1 MQFKLLGIQGAT
13 SIEVVTAATA
23 KLSGAELVAAIAS
36 ANLTK
41 EEQKS
46 ILMKHGLSGAEL
58 EAAMQT
64 LAHSAANTTAT
75 VSTGAL
81 TTATGGLSAAF
92 RGLTVAMAS
101 NPIGAIAVA
110 IATVIGLVST
120 AITVFSNWSNSIE
133 DVKDKA
139 NELKND
145 FDSRS
150 NVISENTEKLK
161 SLKSEFEKLSKGVS
175 EYGENI
181 SLTGD
186 EYERYKEI
194 VQTILGISPSLTEG
208 YNKEGT
214 ALANKNGLL
223 EKSIA
228 LMEEEQRLEKEKLTR
243 TDNLVTFLNAGK
255 EDINTARDNVN
266 NINKPNDISFGSTI
280 KNGKSDGLG
289 DILFNGG
296 KFSGER
302 NGFRSPIEKY
312 IEHIIGIE
320 KETWESESDYILRN
334 YNEIYKHMDA
344 IISDSQK
351 NFTDDNGEYIG
362 FTDSQ
367 AESFRNYLLQF
378 KDYIDE
384 QEQVNSEFNDY
395 LQLIPESM
403 REYSGL
409 NDSSKS
415 FLSEWIKKNFTIDEN
430 TTEQDIKD
438 FSSKIRKFT
447 KQIADDKDLQSLF
460 DFGTELTTDTDNK
473 SLSVEAYQNKVKEFI
488 DKVNNLNDEDTK
500 LYIKTVFGFENSDD
514 DLAKDI
520 SDKIKRVKN
529 ILVDSDDGKVS
540 GLSMQELNIAYN
552 ISAEEGSLTF
562 DELQD
567 KIKETAQKSKE
578 SVFELS
584 EAQTKQIKQI
594 NSDYDKLNKVY
605 NDLFSKKEHSEIESD
620 VWELVSS
627 FPELYQYIDWTDEK
641 FGNLAEGI
649 DKVISGLSTD
659 LVTEL
664 EAIDPSKLS
673 DDGKKA
679 LQSIISVMKM
689 MHPTLK
695 TTVNLIED
703 IQKAIK
709 GVSSSISTLI
719 GFTKEISSDGALS
732 LSSIDTIMTDDTYK
746 SLRPYINDM
755 ESMQT
760 AITELTNK
768 QKDAYEDLYN
778 AEMYENDYEAYRAE
792 LDKKYSKG
800 ESYIEDSIKEIQKE
814 IKDIENQYDVDLTN
828 WDNLSET
835 KKTILQNTNAELLL
849 KQASLINTFKSYY
862 DTDLTN
868 YKNTTA
874 AKAAILDNF
883 RKSEA
888 FAQASKIAI
897 DNNALGN
904 DRGNIYLADEEGSI
918 KKKINSVLS
927 ASGLTWQ
934 DYIQYLNNG
943 TFTSKGNEAL
953 QKTLDEIVKAYTI
966 TPPDWDKMTANIR
979 STGGSSS
986 SSSSSSK
993 NYIDW
998 IERRLKKFAQNTKEV
1013 FARVADYISFNN
1025 QNSQLRKAINA
1036 IRDEIAFNKRAYNYY
1051 MEAANQVGLDPYW
1064 IDAVVNGARNISD
1077 IQNEELREK
1086 INRYKELY
1094 DQAIDCKNAVEDLKK
1109 TEKEYATQMLSNV
1122 EKYYSNRIT
1131 YANSDAEYYNSLDT
1145 DNLFMSKNF
1154 DAIRK
1159 SYNEQISYTQKEHD
1173 DLLSTLNSLVS
1184 NGSIKYQSDEWYEWW
1199 DKIQKCNVE
1208 IRNLKKNV
1216 HDLANEELQ
1225 NIQGYWDNRI
1235 GTYDN
1240 TISYINTVGGDTTRN
1255 GSKDYKGLSSAY
1267 NTQIGYVNKQV
1278 SELQTR
1284 LEEAVKAGDIEKYSD
1299 KWYEWTGIIEQGKE
1313 KVTELQANI
1322 HKLAVEQFEKIQ
1334 KNYDNQLNLFE
1345 HTAKEYENKNKE
1357 IETRGLLANS
1367 KYYSKLQENEKN
1379 NILILKNQAKDLEDS
1394 LNQAVK
1400 SGNIEVGS
1408 EEWYKM
1414 RDAILSVNEQID
1426 ESNIKLLEYA
1436 KTIREIGWEAFS
1448 FLQDRISQLTTES
1461 DFLIDLMSNAKLF
1474 DDSGN
1479 ITAKGRA
1486 TMGLHTQ
1493 NYNVYMAQAEQ
1504 YAAEIR
1510 KVNAQLAKDP
1520 HNTDIIKHREELLG
1534 LQQKSILAAEKE
1546 KKAIVDLTKQGF
1558 DEQLKSLKKL
1568 IETYTKSLD
1577 AAKSL
1582 YDYQKNIN
1590 EKTSNISKL
1599 QKQLNAYQGDNSEET
1614 QAKIQQL
1621 QTELKEAQED
1631 LQQTEYEKLISD
1643 TKSLLDDLYDDYEE
1657 TLNNRLDN
1665 VDALVGD
1672 MIGVVNNNSSDIS
1685 TTIKSS
1691 AAEVGAILS
1700 KEITDIWTGKGA
1712 VNGNIVS
1719 NYYNGFDTKLTSVQT
1734 TLNNIS
1740 SYVSILAKA
1749 GENDVKT
1756 TTSNTTKKATTTTTK
1771 KSSTPQGTINQS
1783 NTNNNANSSNS
1794 NKGNTNGIINKLGK
1808 SGTNGTTSSL
1818 NKGNTKNNSTN
1829 TQNKSSRSDKENY
1842 GVALAIINGNYG
1854 WGAGEVRKKNL
1865 TAKGF
1870 NYNTVQGIVNKLWKE
1885 GYVHTG
1891 AWKGKYY
1898 GVSDLSPYAYK
1909 KFKSGGLV
1917 DYTGIAQVDG
1927 TPMKPESF
1935 LNADDTQNIADLRDT
1950 LRELAARPITMANGM
1965 GALGMFGGTV
1975 TPNILDMSQKLQAL
1989 SGSDMVQNL
1998 NVHNENHIE
2007 IDIDKVED
2015 YNDFIAKMQKDRKF
2029 ENIIQDMTFGRMT
2042 GGSSLAKYR
2051 H

>member
-1 MQFKLLGIQGAT
+1 MIITYFKIFCQPFKIKQVRILGLKGAT
-13 SIEVVTAATA
+13 SLNYVSLATSKMTVADTAAVLVKS
-23 KLSGAELVAAIAS
+23 KLSPAQQKQILMDRQLTKEQAEETLAMAASTAANETAVLSYNKLAVAINGVKTSVKGFVGAIASHPIIAIAS
-36 ANLTK
+36 AAMIVYGIISTESQKAEEAIKQAASKAAESAK
-41 EEQKS
+41 ELKDTLSDLDDYKEKIDSVYEALSQDSISQEEATEKRQELLKIQDELIKKYGNEQKAIDYITKS
-46 ILMKHGLSGAEL
+46 IQGETDALTDLQEYVAKQWINDHQKDIYEASHYFNDRQRFELIPEREGMDKYGNTTWESSEMSSWIKEWAKNNNVKQELGTTWRSIFDPIYDEDKYIFEGTRDEVIAQYDKLYSDLEKYLEDNKDRLSDKEIENAQALKRAISGA
-58 EAAMQT
+58 
-64 LAHSAANTTAT
+64 
-75 VSTGAL
+75 
-81 TTATGGLSAAF
+81 
-92 RGLTVAMAS
+92 
-101 NPIGAIAVA
+101 
-110 IATVIGLVST
+110 
-120 AITVFSNWSNSIE
+120 
-133 DVKDKA
+133 
-139 NELKND
+139 
-145 FDSRS
+145 
-150 NVISENTEKLK
+150 K
-161 SLKSEFEKLSKGVS
+161 S
-175 EYGENI
+175 YI
-181 SLTGD
+181 TGD
-186 EYERYKEI
+186 E
-194 VQTILGISPSLTEG
+194 
-208 YNKEGT
+208 N
-214 ALANKNGLL
+214 
-223 EKSIA
+223 
-228 LMEEEQRLEKEKLTR
+228 
-243 TDNLVTFLNAGK
+243 
-255 EDINTARDNVN
+255 RD
-266 NINKPNDISFGSTI
+266 
-280 KNGKSDGLG
+280 
-289 DILFNGG
+289 
-296 KFSGER
+296 
-302 NGFRSPIEKY
+302 
-312 IEHIIGIE
+312 
-320 KETWESESDYILRN
+320 N
-334 YNEIYKHMDA
+334 YNETYQTAIDNAVKSTNLYSKYLKQLLESKNEFEAAFAEDNQSAMETAFRKEQSAFNELMSQNFIDVDDVKSEDIKKWFENFQKEFYQIVNDTPLIVDIRA
-344 IISDSQK
+344 ELAEDTNSSTKTLQNIISQQGYKS
-351 NFTDDNGEYIG
+351 TDINSIISKG
-362 FTDSQ
+362 
-367 AESFRNYLLQF
+367 LLGSL
-378 KDYIDE
+378 DYDKTKPF
-384 QEQVNSEFNDY
+384 V
-395 LQLIPESM
+395 P
-403 REYSGL
+403 
-409 NDSSKS
+409 
-415 FLSEWIKKNFTIDEN
+415 
-430 TTEQDIKD
+430 TTEQIVWDKLNEYVDTYNSVAKVTGTAEISINQYVDALKKLGIVQDEVNENGGTSFALSKD
-438 FSSKIRKFT
+438 
-447 KQIADDKDLQSLF
+447 
-460 DFGTELTTDTDNK
+460 
-473 SLSVEAYQNKVKEFI
+473 
-488 DKVNNLNDEDTK
+488 
-500 LYIKTVFGFENSDD
+500 
-514 DLAKDI
+514 
-520 SDKIKRVKN
+520 
-529 ILVDSDDGKVS
+529 
-540 GLSMQELNIAYN
+540 
-552 ISAEEGSLTF
+552 
-562 DELQD
+562 
-567 KIKETAQKSKE
+567 
-578 SVFELS
+578 
-584 EAQTKQIKQI
+584 QTKELKSVH
-594 NSDYDKLNKVY
+594 SDVDKLNKAYQNLFAGKLTTNDVAELV
-605 NDLFSKKEHSEIESD
+605 DLFPTLGEY
-620 VWELVSS
+620 V
-627 FPELYQYIDWTDEK
+627 DWTDEK

-649 DKVISGLSTD
+649 DKVIRERPAD
-659 LVTEL
+659 LIKQL
-664 EAIDPSKLS
+664 EDVLNTQDLS
-673 DDGKKA
+673 DEAKKSIQSMIAA
-679 LQSIISVMKM
+679 LKQ
-689 MHPTLK
+689 LK
-695 TTVNLIED
+695 PELKDTKTLIED

-732 LSSIDTIMTDDTYK
+732 LSSIDTIMTDDTYQ

-755 ESMQT
+755 EGMQT
-760 AITELTNK
+760 AITELVSQ

-792 LDKKYSKG
+792 LDKKEAKG
-800 ESYIEDSIKEIQKE
+800 EAYLNNSVKEIQNE
-814 IKDIENQYDVDLTN
+814 IKNIEQQYNVDLTN

-835 KKTILQNTNAELLL
+835 KKTILQNTNAELLS

-888 FAQASKIAI
+888 FAQASKIAT
-897 DNNALGN
+897 
-904 DRGNIYLADEEGSI
+904 EEGNLHMYQGTLYLDG
-918 KKKINSVLS
+918 KDAQNKINSVLA

-934 DYIQYLNNG
+934 DYVQYLSNG

-953 QKTLDEIVKAYTI
+953 QKILDEIVKAYTI
-966 TPPDWDKMTANIR
+966 TPPNWDKMTANIKG
-979 STGGSSS
+979 TGGSS

-1036 IRDEIAFNKRAYNYY
+1036 IRDEIAFNERAYDYY
-1051 MEAANQVGLDPYW
+1051 MTAANEVGLDPYW
-1064 IDAVVNGARNISD
+1064 IDAVVNGASNVMRIDND
-1077 IQNEELREK
+1077 ELQDK
-1086 INRYKELY
+1086 INRYKEYY
-1094 DQAIDCKNAVEDLKK
+1094 DNAMNCKNAVDELRK
-1109 TEKEYATQMLSNV
+1109 TEKEYANQMLSNV
-1122 EKYYSNRIT
+1122 EKYYSNRID
-1131 YANSDAEYYNSLDT
+1131 YANQDAEYYNSLDT
-1145 DNLFMSKNF
+1145 DNLFMNKNF

-1173 DLLSTLNSLVS
+1173 DLLNTLNSLVS

-1199 DKIQKCNVE
+1199 AKIQKCHVE
-1208 IRNLKKNV
+1208 VRNLKKSI
-1216 HDLANEELQ
+1216 HDLASEELQ
-1225 NIQGYWDNRI
+1225 NLQGYWDNRI
-1235 GTYDN
+1235 GVYDN
-1240 TISYINTVGGDTTRN
+1240 TISYINTVGGDTTRK
-1255 GSKDYKGLSSAY
+1255 GSKNYKGLSSAY
-1267 NTQIGYVNKQV
+1267 NSQIGYTNKQV
-1278 SELQTR
+1278 SELQAR
-1284 LEEAVKAGDIEKYSD
+1284 LDKAVKAGDIEKYSD

-1313 KVTELQANI
+1313 KVAELQANI
-1322 HKLAVEQFEKIQ
+1322 HKLAVEQFEEIQ

-1379 NILILKNQAKDLEDS
+1379 NILVLKNQAKDLEDS

-1436 KTIREIGWEAFS
+1436 KTIREIGWEVFS

-1461 DFLIDLMSNAKLF
+1461 DFLIDLMSNSKLF

-1504 YAAEIR
+1504 YVAEIR
-1510 KVNAQLAKDP
+1510 RVNAQLAQDTR
-1520 HNTDIIKHREELLG
+1520 NTDIIKHREELLG

-1614 QAKIQQL
+1614 QARIQQL

-1665 VDALVGD
+1665 VDALVSD
-1672 MIGVVNNNSSDIS
+1672 MIGVVNNNSSDIN

-1700 KEITDIWTGKGA
+1700 EKITDIWTGKGA

-1719 NYYNGFDTKLTSVQT
+1719 NYYNGFDTKLTSVQA

-1740 SYVSILAKA
+1740 RYVSILAKA

-1756 TTSNTTKKATTTTTK
+1756 TTSNTAKKATTTK
-1771 KSSTPQGTINQS
+1771 KPSTPQGTKSTVSTTKVSKPSGTTTGSTTSGKTNKSQTS
-1783 NTNNNANSSNS
+1783 TNTNKSNS
-1794 NKGNTNGIINKLGK
+1794 NVNNK
-1808 SGTNGTTSSL
+1808 SGS
-1818 NKGNTKNNSTN
+1818 TKKRT
-1829 TQNKSSRSDKENY
+1829 DKENY

-1854 WGAGEVRKKNL
+1854 WGSGEVRKKNL

-1870 NYNTVQGIVNKLWKE
+1870 NYDTVQGIVNKLWKE
-1885 GYVHTG
+1885 GYVKTG

-1898 GVSDLSPYAYK
+1898 GISDLSPYAYK

-1950 LRELAARPITMANGM
+1950 LRELAARPITMVNGM

-2029 ENIIQDMTFGRMT
+2029 ENIIQDMTFGRMN

>member
-1 MQFKLLGIQGAT
+1 MRIKLLGLSGSTNINLIAAST
-13 SIEVVTAATA
+13 NKLTLEEFKAVAATTG
-23 KLSGAELVAAIAS
+23 LERAELERLLILRG
-36 ANLTK
+36 LTK
-41 EEQKS
+41 EEAK
-46 ILMKHGLSGAEL
+46 
-58 EAAMQT
+58 QT
-64 LAHSAANTTAT
+64 ANTILATRATQEAT
-75 VSTGAL
+75 VANNIFGA
-81 TTATGGLSAAF
+81 TTNSVKTALGGLGAVIKAH
-92 RGLTVAMAS
+92 
-101 NPIGAIAVA
+101 PIMTIITAV
-110 IATVIGLVST
+110 TL
-120 AITVFSNWSNSIE
+120 AITVFEQFKQKAEEAAREATQNAVENANTLKSSLEDIDGYISKIDELKEALNKDDISQSEATEKRKELLKIQEELIKKYGQEKDAVDYITESIQGETTALNNLQIASAKDYLRNNRDKIKDAYDYFNNSESRTVAMNDYHDLASIE
-133 DVKDKA
+133 A
-139 NELKND
+139 GYGD
-145 FDSRS
+145 FMK
-150 NVISENTEKLK
+150 I
-161 SLKSEFEKLSKGVS
+161 
-175 EYGENI
+175 
-181 SLTGD
+181 LTGF
-186 EYERYKEI
+186 
-194 VQTILGISPSLTEG
+194 LSPNQ
-208 YNKEGT
+208 YNKG
-214 ALANKNGLL
+214 NG
-223 EKSIA
+223 E
-228 LMEEEQRLEKEKLTR
+228 TY
-243 TDNLVTFLNAGK
+243 
-255 EDINTARDNVN
+255 
-266 NINKPNDISFGSTI
+266 
-280 KNGKSDGLG
+280 
-289 DILFNGG
+289 FNGT
-296 KFSGER
+296 KDE
-302 NGFRSPIEKY
+302 
-312 IEHIIGIE
+312 IIAQY
-320 KETWESESDYILRN
+320 DDLRDK
-334 YNEIYKHMDA
+334 I
-344 IISDSQK
+344 QK
-351 NFTDDNGEYIG
+351 
-362 FTDSQ
+362 
-367 AESFRNYLLQF
+367 
-378 KDYIDE
+378 YIDE
-384 QEQVNSEFNDY
+384 HPIAPNDNSREANWGRKTQGY
-395 LQLIPESM
+395 LN
-403 REYSGL
+403 EYL
-409 NDSSKS
+409 
-415 FLSEWIKKNFTIDEN
+415 
-430 TTEQDIKD
+430 
-438 FSSKIRKFT
+438 
-447 KQIADDKDLQSLF
+447 
-460 DFGTELTTDTDNK
+460 DN
-473 SLSVEAYQNKVKEFI
+473 
-488 DKVNNLNDEDTK
+488 
-500 LYIKTVFGFENSDD
+500 
-514 DLAKDI
+514 
-520 SDKIKRVKN
+520 
-529 ILVDSDDGKVS
+529 
-540 GLSMQELNIAYN
+540 
-552 ISAEEGSLTF
+552 
-562 DELQD
+562 
-567 KIKETAQKSKE
+567 
-578 SVFELS
+578 LS
-584 EAQTKQIKQI
+584 EARNQIVNDENYDSNRQIYDTAVESLIMTSNKYSEYYEKIVEKKKAYTEALASGNQDEINKAYTEMRDIFNEIFSLDFLDEDNVSGESIKAWFTNVQNQVYKQSKETPIIIDIQSELKDVPNGYANTIKEISTSKGYKADDLKSIVAKAALGEDLGDDQTLYDNIQGYVDLWNSIAELTGQATITMDDYISVLEKLGVIQKEIAEGSESSFALSKDQTKELKSVH
-594 NSDYDKLNKVY
+594 SDVDKLNKAYQNLFAGKLTTNDVAELV
-605 NDLFSKKEHSEIESD
+605 DLFPTLGEY
-620 VWELVSS
+620 V
-627 FPELYQYIDWTDEK
+627 DWTDEK

-649 DKVISGLSTD
+649 DKVIRERPADLIKQLEEIDQSGMSED
-659 LVTEL
+659 AKK
-664 EAIDPSKLS
+664 AIDSMIA
-673 DDGKKA
+673 A
-679 LQSIISVMKM
+679 LKQ
-689 MHPTLK
+689 LK
-695 TTVNLIED
+695 PELKDTKTLIED

-719 GFTKEISSDGALS
+719 GFTKEITSDGALS
-732 LSSIDTIMTDDTYK
+732 LSSIDTIMTDDTYQ

-755 ESMQT
+755 EGMQT
-760 AITELTNK
+760 AITELVAK

-792 LDKKYSKG
+792 LDKKETKG
-800 ESYIEDSIKEIQKE
+800 EAYLNNSVKEIQNE
-814 IKDIENQYDVDLTN
+814 IKNIEQQYNVDLTN

-835 KKTILQNTNAELLL
+835 KKTILQNTNAELLS

-888 FAQASKIAI
+888 FAQASKIAT
-897 DNNALGN
+897 
-904 DRGNIYLADEEGSI
+904 EEGNLHMYQGTLYLDGTDAQN
-918 KKKINSVLS
+918 KINSVLAS
-927 ASGLTWQ
+927 SGLTWQ
-934 DYIQYLNNG
+934 DYVQYLNNG

-998 IERRLKKFAQNTKEV
+998 IERRLKKFAQNTKEI

-1036 IRDEIAFNKRAYNYY
+1036 IRDEIAVNEQSYQYY
-1051 MEAANQVGLDPYW
+1051 MEEANKVGLDPYW
-1064 IDAVVNGARNISD
+1064 QWFVQNGARNISD
-1077 IQNEELREK
+1077 IQDKALREK
-1086 INRYKELY
+1086 ISRYKELY
-1094 DQAIDCKNAVEDLKK
+1094 DNAINCKNAVEDLKK

-1131 YANSDAEYYNSLDT
+1131 YANADAEYYNSLDT
-1145 DNLFMSKNF
+1145 DNIFLNKNY

-1159 SYNEQISYTQKEHD
+1159 SYNEQISYTQKQHD
-1173 DLLSTLNSLVS
+1173 DLLNTLNSLVS
-1184 NGSIKYQSDEWYEWW
+1184 SGSIKYQSDEWYEWW
-1199 DKIQKCNVE
+1199 AKIQKCNVE
-1208 IRNLKKNV
+1208 VRNLKKSI
-1216 HDLANEELQ
+1216 HDLASEELQ

-1235 GTYDN
+1235 GVYDN
-1240 TISYINTVGGDTTRN
+1240 TISYINTVGGNTTRK
-1255 GSKDYKGLSSAY
+1255 GSKNYKGLSSAY
-1267 NTQIGYVNKQV
+1267 NSQIGYTNKQV
-1278 SELQTR
+1278 SELQAR
-1284 LEEAVKAGDIEKYSD
+1284 LDKAVKAGDIEKYSD
-1299 KWYEWTGIIEQGKE
+1299 TWYEWTGIIEQGKE
-1313 KVTELQANI
+1313 KVAELQANI
-1322 HKLAVEQFEKIQ
+1322 HKLAVEQFEEIQ

-1367 KYYSKLQENEKN
+1367 KYYFKLQENEKN
-1379 NILILKNQAKDLEDS
+1379 NISILKNQAKDLEDS

-1436 KTIREIGWEAFS
+1436 KTIREIGWEVFS

-1461 DFLIDLMSNAKLF
+1461 DFLIDLMSNSKLF

-1520 HNTDIIKHREELLG
+1520 HNTDIIKHREELLE
-1534 LQQKSILAAEKE
+1534 LQQKSILAAGKE

-1582 YDYQKNIN
+1582 YDYQKDIN

-1614 QAKIQQL
+1614 QARIQQL

-1665 VDALVGD
+1665 VDALVSD
-1672 MIGVVNNNSSDIS
+1672 MIGVVNNNSSDIN

-1740 SYVSILAKA
+1740 SYVSVLAKA

-1756 TTSNTTKKATTTTTK
+1756 TTSNTAKKTTTTK
-1771 KSSTPQGTINQS
+1771 KPSTPQGTKSTVSTTKVSKPSGTTAGSTTSGKTNKSQTS
-1783 NTNNNANSSNS
+1783 TNTNKSNS
-1794 NKGNTNGIINKLGK
+1794 NVNNK
-1808 SGTNGTTSSL
+1808 SGS
-1818 NKGNTKNNSTN
+1818 TKKRT
-1829 TQNKSSRSDKENY
+1829 DKENY

-1870 NYNTVQGIVNKLWKE
+1870 NYDTVQGIVNKLWKE
-1885 GYVHTG
+1885 GYVKTG

-1898 GVSDLSPYAYK
+1898 GISDLSPYAYK

-1950 LRELAARPITMANGM
+1950 LRELAARPITMVNGM

-2029 ENIIQDMTFGRMT
+2029 ENIIQDMTFGRMN

>member
-1 MQFKLLGIQGAT
+1 MAIITA
-13 SIEVVTAATA
+13 VT
-23 KLSGAELVAAIAS
+23 L
-36 ANLTK
+36 
-41 EEQKS
+41 
-46 ILMKHGLSGAEL
+46 
-58 EAAMQT
+58 
-64 LAHSAANTTAT
+64 
-75 VSTGAL
+75 
-81 TTATGGLSAAF
+81 
-92 RGLTVAMAS
+92 
-101 NPIGAIAVA
+101 
-110 IATVIGLVST
+110 
-120 AITVFSNWSNSIE
+120 AITVFEQFKQKAEDVAREATQNAVENANTLKSSLEDIDGYITKIDELKEALNKDDISQSEATEKRKELLKIQEELIKKYGQEKDAVDYITESIQGETTALNNLQIASAKDYLRNNRDKIKDAYDYFNNSESRTVAMNDYHNAASIE
-133 DVKDKA
+133 AGYGGFMDIITGFLSPTQYNKGTGETYFNGTKD
-139 NELKND
+139 
-145 FDSRS
+145 
-150 NVISENTEKLK
+150 
-161 SLKSEFEKLSKGVS
+161 
-175 EYGENI
+175 
-181 SLTGD
+181 
-186 EYERYKEI
+186 EI
-194 VQTILGISPSLTEG
+194 IAQYDDLRDKIQKYIDDHPISPNDNSRE
-208 YNKEGT
+208 
-214 ALANKNGLL
+214 ANW
-223 EKSIA
+223 
-228 LMEEEQRLEKEKLTR
+228 
-243 TDNLVTFLNAGK
+243 
-255 EDINTARDNVN
+255 
-266 NINKPNDISFGSTI
+266 
-280 KNGKSDGLG
+280 
-289 DILFNGG
+289 
-296 KFSGER
+296 ER
-302 NGFRSPIEKY
+302 NTQKY
-312 IEHIIGIE
+312 
-320 KETWESESDYILRN
+320 L
-334 YNEIYKHMDA
+334 
-344 IISDSQK
+344 
-351 NFTDDNGEYIG
+351 
-362 FTDSQ
+362 
-367 AESFRNYLLQF
+367 
-378 KDYIDE
+378 
-384 QEQVNSEFNDY
+384 NDY
-395 LQLIPESM
+395 L
-403 REYSGL
+403 
-409 NDSSKS
+409 
-415 FLSEWIKKNFTIDEN
+415 
-430 TTEQDIKD
+430 
-438 FSSKIRKFT
+438 
-447 KQIADDKDLQSLF
+447 
-460 DFGTELTTDTDNK
+460 DN
-473 SLSVEAYQNKVKEFI
+473 
-488 DKVNNLNDEDTK
+488 
-500 LYIKTVFGFENSDD
+500 
-514 DLAKDI
+514 
-520 SDKIKRVKN
+520 
-529 ILVDSDDGKVS
+529 
-540 GLSMQELNIAYN
+540 
-552 ISAEEGSLTF
+552 
-562 DELQD
+562 
-567 KIKETAQKSKE
+567 
-578 SVFELS
+578 LS
-584 EAQTKQIKQI
+584 EARNQIVNDENYDSNKQIYDTAVESLIMTSNKYSEYYEKIVEKKKAYTEALASGNQDEINKAYTEMRDIFNEIFSLDFLDEDNVSGESIKAWFTNVQNQVYKQSKETPIIIDIQSELKDVPNGYANTIKEISISKGYKADDLKSIVAKAALGEDLGDDQTLYDNIQGYVDLWNSIAELTGQATITTDDYIAVLEKLGVIQKEVAEGSESSFALSKDQTKELKSVH
-594 NSDYDKLNKVY
+594 SDVDKLNKAYQNLFAGKLTTNDVAELV
-605 NDLFSKKEHSEIESD
+605 DLFPTLGEY
-620 VWELVSS
+620 V
-627 FPELYQYIDWTDEK
+627 DWTDEK

-649 DKVISGLSTD
+649 DKVIKERPAD
-659 LVTEL
+659 LIKQL
-664 EAIDPSKLS
+664 EDVLNTQNLS
-673 DDGKKA
+673 DEAKKSIQSMIAA
-679 LQSIISVMKM
+679 LKQ
-689 MHPTLK
+689 LK
-695 TTVNLIED
+695 PELKDTKTLIED

-755 ESMQT
+755 EGMQT
-760 AITELTNK
+760 AITELVAK

-792 LDKKYSKG
+792 LDKKEAKG
-800 ESYIEDSIKEIQKE
+800 EAYLNNSVKEIQNE
-814 IKDIENQYDVDLTN
+814 IKNIEQQYNVDLTN

-835 KKTILQNTNAELLL
+835 KKTILQNTNSELLS

-888 FAQASKIAI
+888 FAQASKIAT
-897 DNNALGN
+897 
-904 DRGNIYLADEEGSI
+904 EEGNLHMYQGTLYLDGTDAQN
-918 KKKINSVLS
+918 KINSVLA

-934 DYIQYLNNG
+934 DYVQYLNNG

-998 IERRLKKFAQNTKEV
+998 IERRLKKFAQNTKEI

-1036 IRDEIAFNKRAYNYY
+1036 IRDEIAVNEQSYQYY
-1051 MEAANQVGLDPYW
+1051 MEEANKVGLDPYW
-1064 IDAVVNGARNISD
+1064 QWFVQNGARNISD
-1077 IQNEELREK
+1077 IQDEALREK
-1086 INRYKELY
+1086 ISRYKELY
-1094 DQAIDCKNAVEDLKK
+1094 DNAINCKNAVEDLKK

-1131 YANSDAEYYNSLDT
+1131 YANADAEYYNSLDT
-1145 DNLFMSKNF
+1145 DNIFLNKNY

-1159 SYNEQISYTQKEHD
+1159 SYNEQISYTQKQHD
-1173 DLLSTLNSLVS
+1173 DLLNTLNSLVS
-1184 NGSIKYQSDEWYEWW
+1184 SGSIKYQSDEWYEWW
-1199 DKIQKCNVE
+1199 AKIQKCNVE
-1208 IRNLKKNV
+1208 VRNLKKSI
-1216 HDLANEELQ
+1216 HDLASEELQ

-1235 GTYDN
+1235 GVYDN
-1240 TISYINTVGGDTTRN
+1240 TISYINTVGGDTTRK
-1255 GSKDYKGLSSAY
+1255 GSKNYKGLSSAY
-1267 NTQIGYVNKQV
+1267 NSQIGYTNKQV
-1278 SELQTR
+1278 SELQAK
-1284 LEEAVKAGDIEKYSD
+1284 LDKAVKAGDIEKYSD

-1313 KVTELQANI
+1313 KVTELQTNI
-1322 HKLAVEQFEKIQ
+1322 HKLAVEQFEEIQ

-1367 KYYSKLQENEKN
+1367 EYYSKLQENEKN
-1379 NILILKNQAKDLEDS
+1379 NISILKNQAKDLEDS

-1436 KTIREIGWEAFS
+1436 KTIREIGWEVFS

-1461 DFLIDLMSNAKLF
+1461 DFLIDLMSNSKLF

-1599 QKQLNAYQGDNSEET
+1599 QKQLYAYQGDNSEET
-1614 QAKIQQL
+1614 QARIQQL

-1665 VDALVGD
+1665 VDALVSD
-1672 MIGVVNNNSSDIS
+1672 MIGVVNNNSSDIN

-1740 SYVSILAKA
+1740 SYVSVLAKA

-1756 TTSNTTKKATTTTTK
+1756 TTSNTAKKTTTTK
-1771 KSSTPQGTINQS
+1771 KPSTPQGTKSTVSTTKVSKPSGTTAGSTTSGKTNKSQTS
-1783 NTNNNANSSNS
+1783 TNTNKSNS
-1794 NKGNTNGIINKLGK
+1794 NVNNK
-1808 SGTNGTTSSL
+1808 SGS
-1818 NKGNTKNNSTN
+1818 TKKRT
-1829 TQNKSSRSDKENY
+1829 DKENY

-1870 NYNTVQGIVNKLWKE
+1870 NYDTVQGIVNKLWKE
-1885 GYVHTG
+1885 GYVKTG

-1898 GVSDLSPYAYK
+1898 GISDLSPYAYK

-1950 LRELAARPITMANGM
+1950 LRELAARPITMVNGM

-2029 ENIIQDMTFGRMT
+2029 ENIIQDMTFGRMN

>member
-1 MQFKLLGIQGAT
+1 MTIAD
-13 SIEVVTAATA
+13 TAAVLVKS
-23 KLSGAELVAAIAS
+23 KLSPAQQKQILMYRQLKEEQAEEALAMAASTAANETAVLSYNKLAVAINGVKTSVKGFVGAIASHPIMAIAS
-36 ANLTK
+36 AAMIVYGIISMESQKAEEATK
-41 EEQKS
+41 QAASKAAESAKELKDTLSDLDDYKEKIDSIYEALSQDSISQEEATEKRQELLKIQDELIKKYGNEQKAIDYITKS
-46 ILMKHGLSGAEL
+46 IQGE
-58 EAAMQT
+58 T
-64 LAHSAANTTAT
+64 D
-75 VSTGAL
+75 AL
-81 TTATGGLSAAF
+81 TDLQEYSAKQWINDHQKDIYDASHYFNDTQKFELYPEQEGMNKFANGSIYESSEISSWLRKWAEKNDVELGTKPTIGGLFDPIYEWDKYTFKGTRDEVIAQYDKLYSDLEKYLKDNKDRLSDEEVENAQALKRAISSAKKYITDDEK
-92 RGLTVAMAS
+92 RNDYNETYQ
-101 NPIGAIAVA
+101 
-110 IATVIGLVST
+110 T
-120 AITVFSNWSNSIE
+120 AIDNAI
-133 DVKDKA
+133 
-139 NELKND
+139 
-145 FDSRS
+145 
-150 NVISENTEKLK
+150 K
-161 SLKSEFEKLSKGVS
+161 STNLYSKYYKQLLEGKSEFESAFAENNQSAMETAFSKEQSAFNELMSKSFIDVDDVKAEDIKKWFDNFQKEFYQIVNETPIIIDIQTELKDVPNGYANRIKEIAAKNNYTSKEMYAIISKGDLPGQDLS
-175 EYGENI
+175 A
-181 SLTGD
+181 D
-186 EYERYKEI
+186 E
-194 VQTILGISPSLTEG
+194 QTI
-208 YNKEGT
+208 YNSVKEYVDIWNNVAKATGQSEIT
-214 ALANKNGLL
+214 A
-223 EKSIA
+223 
-228 LMEEEQRLEKEKLTR
+228 
-243 TDNLVTFLNAGK
+243 
-255 EDINTARDNVN
+255 
-266 NINKPNDISFGSTI
+266 
-280 KNGKSDGLG
+280 
-289 DILFNGG
+289 
-296 KFSGER
+296 
-302 NGFRSPIEKY
+302 EKY
-312 IEHIIGIE
+312 IDILE
-320 KETWESESDYILRN
+320 KVGVIQKEVAEGSES
-334 YNEIYKHMDA
+334 
-344 IISDSQK
+344 S
-351 NFTDDNGEYIG
+351 FTL
-362 FTDSQ
+362 S
-367 AESFRNYLLQF
+367 
-378 KDYIDE
+378 KD
-384 QEQVNSEFNDY
+384 
-395 LQLIPESM
+395 
-403 REYSGL
+403 
-409 NDSSKS
+409 
-415 FLSEWIKKNFTIDEN
+415 
-430 TTEQDIKD
+430 
-438 FSSKIRKFT
+438 
-447 KQIADDKDLQSLF
+447 
-460 DFGTELTTDTDNK
+460 
-473 SLSVEAYQNKVKEFI
+473 
-488 DKVNNLNDEDTK
+488 
-500 LYIKTVFGFENSDD
+500 
-514 DLAKDI
+514 
-520 SDKIKRVKN
+520 
-529 ILVDSDDGKVS
+529 
-540 GLSMQELNIAYN
+540 
-552 ISAEEGSLTF
+552 
-562 DELQD
+562 
-567 KIKETAQKSKE
+567 
-578 SVFELS
+578 
-584 EAQTKQIKQI
+584 QTKELKSVH
-594 NSDYDKLNKVY
+594 SDVDKLNKAYQNLFAGKLTTNDVAELV
-605 NDLFSKKEHSEIESD
+605 DLFPTLGEY
-620 VWELVSS
+620 V
-627 FPELYQYIDWTDEK
+627 DWTDEK

-649 DKVISGLSTD
+649 DKVIRERPADLIKQLEEIDKSGMSD
-659 LVTEL
+659 EAKK
-664 EAIDPSKLS
+664 AIDSMIA
-673 DDGKKA
+673 A
-679 LQSIISVMKM
+679 LKQ
-689 MHPTLK
+689 LK
-695 TTVNLIED
+695 PELNDTKTLIED

-755 ESMQT
+755 EGMQT
-760 AITELTNK
+760 AITELVAK

-778 AEMYENDYEAYRAE
+778 AEMYENDYEAYHKAIQQKE
-792 LDKKYSKG
+792 QENENLLNNSIKQ
-800 ESYIEDSIKEIQKE
+800 IEDE
-814 IKDIENQYDVDLTN
+814 IKYFNDTYGIDVTN
-828 WDNLSET
+828 WDNLTDT
-835 KKTILQNTNAELLL
+835 KKNILQNTNAELLS
-849 KQASLINTFKSYY
+849 KQNKLINDFANSYGV
-862 DTDLTN
+862 DLRN
-868 YKNTTA
+868 F
-874 AKAAILDNF
+874 AKAADAKQAVLDNLS
-883 RKSEA
+883 KSQAAQNVRDYLNEHTELGADWAAHTPSSAIPKAVQDEVSKLLSGVMSFEA
-888 FAQASKIAI
+888 
-897 DNNALGN
+897 
-904 DRGNIYLADEEGSI
+904 
-918 KKKINSVLS
+918 
-927 ASGLTWQ
+927 WQ
-934 DYIQYLNNG
+934 DWQRNG
-943 TFTSKGNEAL
+943 TLSTMAGNEI
-953 QKTLDEIVKAYTI
+953 QKSIEEIIKGFTI
-966 TPPDWDKMTANIR
+966 SSTNWEKITANTK
-979 STGGSSS
+979 STGGS

-1036 IRDEIAFNKRAYNYY
+1036 IRDEIAFNQRAYNYY
-1051 MEAANQVGLDPYW
+1051 MEAANKVGLDPYW

-1313 KVTELQANI
+1313 KVAELQANI
-1322 HKLAVEQFEKIQ
+1322 HKLAVEQFEEIQ

-1379 NILILKNQAKDLEDS
+1379 NILVLKNQAKDLGDS

-1461 DFLIDLMSNAKLF
+1461 DFLIDLMSNSKLF

-1614 QAKIQQL
+1614 QARIQQL

-1672 MIGVVNNNSSDIS
+1672 MIGVVNNNSLDIN

-1756 TTSNTTKKATTTTTK
+1756 TTSNTTKKTTTTATK

-1898 GVSDLSPYAYK
+1898 GISDLSPYAYK

>member
-1 MQFKLLGIQGAT
+1 MQLKTLGSISGIIKNLGSGAKSIQAVTVATEGLSIAQTKALLSTT
-13 SIEVVTAATA
+13 SLETEEIKAILAA
-23 KLSGAELVAAIAS
+23 KGLEGAELQEASAAIINAQAHNKLSVGIGGVSNAFKGLAAVIKANPILTIAS
-36 ANLTK
+36 AFLLVIAGINKLKQHIDETT
-41 EEQKS
+41 EELRNKAVES
-46 ILMKHGLSGAEL
+46 
-58 EAAMQT
+58 
-64 LAHSAANTTAT
+64 ANT
-75 VSTGAL
+75 L
-81 TTATGGLSAAF
+81 TESLSN
-92 RGLTVAMAS
+92 LSDYTKK
-101 NPIGAIAVA
+101 
-110 IATVIGLVST
+110 
-120 AITVFSNWSNSIE
+120 IE
-133 DVKDKA
+133 D
-139 NELKND
+139 LKNA
-145 FDSRS
+145 
-150 NVISENTEKLK
+150 ISSDNISQSEATEKRKQL
-161 SLKSEFEKLSKGVS
+161 
-175 EYGENI
+175 
-181 SLTGD
+181 
-186 EYERYKEI
+186 
-194 VQTILGISPSLTEG
+194 
-208 YNKEGT
+208 
-214 ALANKNGLL
+214 LA
-223 EKSIA
+223 IQ
-228 LMEEEQRLEKEKLTR
+228 EEL
-243 TDNLVTFLNAGK
+243 
-255 EDINTARDNVN
+255 
-266 NINKPNDISFGSTI
+266 
-280 KNGKSDGLG
+280 
-289 DILFNGG
+289 
-296 KFSGER
+296 
-302 NGFRSPIEKY
+302 IEKY
-312 IEHIIGIE
+312 G
-320 KETWESESDYILRN
+320 KEQKAIDYIT
-334 YNEIYKHMDA
+334 ESI
-344 IISDSQK
+344 Q
-351 NFTDDNGEYIG
+351 GE
-362 FTDSQ
+362 TS
-367 AESFRNYLLQF
+367 ALNNLQ
-378 KDYIDE
+378 DIAA
-384 QEQVNSEFNDY
+384 QDY
-395 LQLIPESM
+395 L
-403 REYSGL
+403 
-409 NDSSKS
+409 
-415 FLSEWIKKNFTIDEN
+415 
-430 TTEQDIKD
+430 
-438 FSSKIRKFT
+438 
-447 KQIADDKDLQSLF
+447 
-460 DFGTELTTDTDNK
+460 
-473 SLSVEAYQNKVKEFI
+473 
-488 DKVNNLNDEDTK
+488 NNN
-500 LYIKTVFGFENSDD
+500 
-514 DLAKDI
+514 
-520 SDKIKRVKN
+520 
-529 ILVDSDDGKVS
+529 
-540 GLSMQELNIAYN
+540 
-552 ISAEEGSLTF
+552 
-562 DELQD
+562 
-567 KIKETAQKSKE
+567 
-578 SVFELS
+578 
-584 EAQTKQIKQI
+584 IKQI
-594 NSDYDKLNKVY
+594 EEAKNYLTKTDEQTAPLPYTVVGVGQDPTVVKYENFAKIISEEIAPMAELLYTDAGKTKANGVSFKGDYEDLISQYDEVLNNIRTYISNNPIDETSSDEDKWTIDRLREFETYISNLRSRIDADEERQKYEKIYDTALKSVLLTSNTYSEYYNKLIEAKSKYTEALASGNQEEITKTYTELQNLLNEIFSLDFIDEDNVSGESIKGWFENVKSQIYQLSKETPVIIDIQAELKDSSDNGYANRIKALSSSKGYTASDLKSIIAKGDLGEDLDNDDKALYDNIKGYVDLWNYIAQYTGQATITTDEYITALEKVGVIQKEVTEGSESSFTLSKDQTKELKSVHSDVDKLNKAYQNLFAGKLTTNDVAELV
-605 NDLFSKKEHSEIESD
+605 DLFPTLGEY
-620 VWELVSS
+620 V
-627 FPELYQYIDWTDEK
+627 DWTDEK

-649 DKVISGLSTD
+649 DKVIRERPADLIKQLEEIDKSGMSD
-659 LVTEL
+659 EAKK
-664 EAIDPSKLS
+664 AIDSMIA
-673 DDGKKA
+673 A
-679 LQSIISVMKM
+679 LKQ
-689 MHPTLK
+689 LK
-695 TTVNLIED
+695 PELKDTETLIEE

-719 GFTKEISSDGALS
+719 GFTKEISENGSLS

-778 AEMYENDYEAYRAE
+778 AEMYENDYEAYHKAVQQKE
-792 LDKKYSKG
+792 QENENLLS
-800 ESYIEDSIKEIQKE
+800 DSIKQIEDE
-814 IKDIENQYDVDLTN
+814 IKYFNDAYGIDITN

-1036 IRDEIAFNKRAYNYY
+1036 IRDEIAFNQRAYNYY
-1051 MEAANQVGLDPYW
+1051 MEAANKVGLDPYW

-1313 KVTELQANI
+1313 KVAELQANI
-1322 HKLAVEQFEKIQ
+1322 HKLAVEQFEEIQ

-1379 NILILKNQAKDLEDS
+1379 NILVLKNQAKDLGDS

-1436 KTIREIGWEAFS
+1436 KTIREIGWEVFS

-1461 DFLIDLMSNAKLF
+1461 DFLIDLMSNSKLF

-1614 QAKIQQL
+1614 QARIQQL

-1672 MIGVVNNNSSDIS
+1672 MIGVVNNNSSDIN

-1756 TTSNTTKKATTTTTK
+1756 TTSNTTKKTTTTTTK

-1898 GVSDLSPYAYK
+1898 GISDLSPYAYK

>member
-1 MQFKLLGIQGAT
+1 MRIKLLGLSGSTSINLIAT
-13 SIEVVTAATA
+13 STQRLNIEELKAILATTGLE
-23 KLSGAELVAAIAS
+23 KAELKRLLMLRGLNKAEA
-36 ANLTK
+36 
-41 EEQKS
+41 EQ
-46 ILMKHGLSGAEL
+46 
-58 EAAMQT
+58 
-64 LAHSAANTTAT
+64 AANTIIATRAMQEATVANNIFTAT
-75 VSTGAL
+75 SNSVKTALSGLGAVIKAHPIMAIITAVSL
-81 TTATGGLSAAF
+81 
-92 RGLTVAMAS
+92 
-101 NPIGAIAVA
+101 
-110 IATVIGLVST
+110 
-120 AITVFSNWSNSIE
+120 AITVFEQFKQKAEEAAREATQNAVDGANNLKNSLEDIDSYISKIDELKEALSKDDISQSEATEKRKQLLTIQEELIKKYGQEKDAVDYITESIQGETTALNNLQIASAKDYLRNNRDKIKDAYDYFNNSESRTVAMNDYHNTASIE
-133 DVKDKA
+133 A
-139 NELKND
+139 GYAD
-145 FDSRS
+145 FMK
-150 NVISENTEKLK
+150 I
-161 SLKSEFEKLSKGVS
+161 
-175 EYGENI
+175 
-181 SLTGD
+181 LTGFLNTNQYNKGNGETYFSGTKD
-186 EYERYKEI
+186 EI
-194 VQTILGISPSLTEG
+194 VAQYDDL
-208 YNKEGT
+208 
-214 ALANKNGLL
+214 
-223 EKSIA
+223 
-228 LMEEEQRLEKEKLTR
+228 
-243 TDNLVTFLNAGK
+243 
-255 EDINTARDNVN
+255 RDK
-266 NINKPNDISFGSTI
+266 I
-280 KNGKSDGLG
+280 
-289 DILFNGG
+289 
-296 KFSGER
+296 
-302 NGFRSPIEKY
+302 
-312 IEHIIGIE
+312 
-320 KETWESESDYILRN
+320 
-334 YNEIYKHMDA
+334 
-344 IISDSQK
+344 Q
-351 NFTDDNGEYIG
+351 
-362 FTDSQ
+362 Q
-367 AESFRNYLLQF
+367 
-378 KDYIDE
+378 YIDE
-384 QEQVNSEFNDY
+384 HPINPNDNSREADWGRRTQGYLNDY
-395 LQLIPESM
+395 LDNLSRARNEI
-403 REYSGL
+403 L
-409 NDSSKS
+409 NDENYDANKQIYDTAVESLIMTSNKYSEYYDKIVEKKKAYAEALASGNQEEITKTYTELQNLLNEIFSLDFIDEDNVSGESIKGWFENVRSQIYKQSKETPVIIDIQAELKDSSDNGYADKIKALSSSKGYTVS
-415 FLSEWIKKNFTIDEN
+415 DLKSI
-430 TTEQDIKD
+430 
-438 FSSKIRKFT
+438 
-447 KQIADDKDLQSLF
+447 IAKGDLGEDLGDDKDLYDNIKGYVDLWNDIAQYT
-460 DFGTELTTDTDNK
+460 GRATITTDEYI
-473 SLSVEAYQNKVKEFI
+473 EALEKVGVIQKE
-488 DKVNNLNDEDTK
+488 V
-500 LYIKTVFGFENSDD
+500 
-514 DLAKDI
+514 A
-520 SDKIKRVKN
+520 
-529 ILVDSDDGKVS
+529 
-540 GLSMQELNIAYN
+540 
-552 ISAEEGSLTF
+552 EGSESSFAL
-562 DELQD
+562 
-567 KIKETAQKSKE
+567 SKD
-578 SVFELS
+578 
-584 EAQTKQIKQI
+584 QTKELKSVH
-594 NSDYDKLNKVY
+594 SDVDKLNKAYQNLFAGKLTTNDVAELV
-605 NDLFSKKEHSEIESD
+605 DLFPTLGEY
-620 VWELVSS
+620 V
-627 FPELYQYIDWTDEK
+627 DWTDEK

-649 DKVISGLSTD
+649 DKVIRERPADLIKQLEEIDQSGMSED
-659 LVTEL
+659 AKK
-664 EAIDPSKLS
+664 AIDSMIA
-673 DDGKKA
+673 A
-679 LQSIISVMKM
+679 LKQ
-689 MHPTLK
+689 LK
-695 TTVNLIED
+695 PELKDTKTLIEE

-719 GFTKEISSDGALS
+719 GFTKEISENGSLS

-755 ESMQT
+755 EGMQT
-760 AITELTNK
+760 AITELVAK

-778 AEMYENDYEAYRAE
+778 AEMYESDYEAYRAE
-792 LDKKYSKG
+792 LDKKEAKG
-800 ESYIEDSIKEIQKE
+800 EAYLNNSVKEIQNE
-814 IKDIENQYDVDLTN
+814 IKNIEQQYNVDLTN

-835 KKTILQNTNAELLL
+835 KKTILQNTNAELLS

-888 FAQASKIAI
+888 FAQASKIAT
-897 DNNALGN
+897 
-904 DRGNIYLADEEGSI
+904 EEGNLHMYQGTLYLDG
-918 KKKINSVLS
+918 KDAQNKINSVLA

-934 DYIQYLNNG
+934 DYVQYLNNG

-966 TPPDWDKMTANIR
+966 TPPNWGKMTANIK
-979 STGGSSS
+979 STGSS

-998 IERRLKKFAQNTKEV
+998 IERRLKKFAQTTKEV
-1013 FARVADYISFNN
+1013 FAKVADYISFNN

-1036 IRDEIAFNKRAYNYY
+1036 IRDEIAFNERAYNYY
-1051 MEAANQVGLDPYW
+1051 MTAANEVGLDPYW
-1064 IDAVVNGARNISD
+1064 IDAVVNGASNVMQIHND
-1077 IQNEELREK
+1077 ELQDK
-1086 INRYKELY
+1086 INRYKEYY
-1094 DQAIDCKNAVEDLKK
+1094 DNAMNCKNAVDELRK
-1109 TEKEYATQMLSNV
+1109 TEKEYANQILSNV
-1122 EKYYSNRIT
+1122 EKYYSNRID
-1131 YANSDAEYYNSLDT
+1131 YANQDAEYYNSLDT
-1145 DNLFMSKNF
+1145 DNLFMNKNF

-1159 SYNEQISYTQKEHD
+1159 SYNEQISYIQKEHD
-1173 DLLSTLNSLVS
+1173 DLLNTLNSLVS

-1199 DKIQKCNVE
+1199 DKIQKCNVGV
-1208 IRNLKKNV
+1208 RNLKKSI

-1225 NIQGYWDNRI
+1225 NIQGYWDNLI
-1235 GTYDN
+1235 GRYDN
-1240 TISYINTVGGDTTRN
+1240 TISYINTVGGDTTRK
-1255 GSKDYKGLSSAY
+1255 GSKNYKGLSNTY
-1267 NTQIGYVNKQV
+1267 NSQIGYTNKQV

-1284 LEEAVKAGDIEKYSD
+1284 LDKAVKAGDIEKYSD
-1299 KWYEWTGIIEQGKE
+1299 KWYEWVGIIEQGKE
-1313 KVTELQANI
+1313 KVVELQTSI
-1322 HKLAVEQFEKIQ
+1322 HQLAVKQFEEIQ
-1334 KNYDNQLNLFE
+1334 KNYDNQLNLYE

-1436 KTIREIGWEAFS
+1436 KTIREIGWEVFS

-1461 DFLIDLMSNAKLF
+1461 DFLIDLMSNSKLF

-1510 KVNAQLAKDP
+1510 KVNTQLAKDP

-1590 EKTSNISKL
+1590 EKASNISKL

-1614 QAKIQQL
+1614 QARIQQL

-1665 VDALVGD
+1665 VDALVSD
-1672 MIGVVNNNSSDIS
+1672 MIGVVNNNSSDIN

-1740 SYVSILAKA
+1740 SYVSVLAKA

-1756 TTSNTTKKATTTTTK
+1756 TTSNTTKKP
-1771 KSSTPQGTINQS
+1771 STPQGTKSTTSTSKVSTTSGTSTGKTNNSTGTNGSTNTNKSNTPSKSNTNSSSKS
-1783 NTNNNANSSNS
+1783 NTNNS
-1794 NKGNTNGIINKLGK
+1794 NTN
-1808 SGTNGTTSSL
+1808 S
-1818 NKGNTKNNSTN
+1818 TKTR
-1829 TQNKSSRSDKENY
+1829 TDKENY

-1870 NYNTVQGIVNKLWKE
+1870 NYDTVQGIVNKLWKE
-1885 GYVHTG
+1885 GYVKTG

-1898 GVSDLSPYAYK
+1898 GISDLSPYAYK

-1917 DYTGIAQVDG
+1917 NYTGIAQVDG

-1975 TPNILDMSQKLQAL
+1975 TPNILDLSQKLQAL

-2015 YNDFIAKMQKDRKF
+2015 YNDFITKMQKDRKF
-2029 ENIIQDMTFGRMT
+2029 ENIIQDMTFGRMN